1 MLSVLLDWLIIAITS
16 YTVGY
21 GFLRLMSICIGRE
34 VSAGKNTNV
43 LRLLIGFMLTNVYA
57 EIWSIFSPV
66 NMWAVYILVFI
77 TLVIA
82 YMCKQDMAEAVNISK
97 MPKPAVIASV
107 AVILLMAYGS
117 SRGYMHYD
125 TTLYHASAIRWIEE
139 YGVVPGLANL
149 QSRYGYN
156 SAEFAHNALFSFKW
170 YTGRSLHCTT
180 GFLAMVSAHLLY
192 DKELFTGRRTIQS
205 VDFIRIGLLYY
216 LGVLFSQ
223 MVSPASDFTANLLI
237 FDILILLLGRVKE
250 RTLPADYYVLV
261 ALLVIYGI
269 TVKVS
274 LAPMI
279 LICLIPFVYYII
291 RKDVRSI
298 LFCIVSGLVIA
309 VPYFV
314 RGYILSGWILYP
326 STLIKLGN
334 PDWQVPVGEAQYD
347 AKEISMWGRG
357 ITDADR
363 WSEVTLTNWIP
374 SWFAALDTV
383 EKVLITAVIASIA
396 LLVAIEV
403 VRLLSKSERLVGD
416 RVKATGSI
424 NDCIVDNDSVKT
436 SKRQARTEEGVN
448 MSEDRVNGNKSHGL
462 KGIITLELPIAWI
475 VLFGVATWFVGAPLV
490 RYGLGFVLS
499 FPLLVIGILFELVC
513 PGVCIK
519 QSTTRRKES
528 VGLAVFLLI
537 AGVMVLLKVK
547 GLVVDIMST
556 LDRDCWVWQQ
566 DYEDPEAFTY
576 EVNGVTIYVAK
587 NGGGMGYY
595 KFPSSIEVKDN
606 IELRG
611 SELKDGFRVK

>member
-34 VSAGKNTNV
+34 VSAGKNANV

-82 YMCKQDMAEAVNISK
+82 YMCKQDMAETVNISK
-97 MPKPAVIASV
+97 APKPAVIASV
-107 AVILLMAYGS
+107 AVIILMAYGS

-156 SAEFAHNALFSFKW
+156 SAEFAHNALYSFKW

-205 VDFIRIGLLYY
+205 VDFVRIGLLYY
-216 LGVLFSQ
+216 LGVLFAQ
-223 MVSPASDFTANLLI
+223 MVSPASDYVANLLI
-237 FDILILLLGRVKE
+237 FDILILMLGRVKD
-250 RTLPADYYVLV
+250 RTLPADHYVLIS
-261 ALLVIYGI
+261 LLAIYGI

-274 LAPMI
+274 LAPMV

-291 RKDVRSI
+291 KKDVRSI

-309 VPYFV
+309 MPYFI

-334 PDWQVPVGEAQYD
+334 PDWQVPIGEAQYD

-357 ITDADR
+357 ITDATK

-383 EKVLITAVIASIA
+383 EKVIITAVITSAVV
-396 LLVAIEV
+396 LVAIEI
-403 VRLLSKSERLVGD
+403 RLALSK
-416 RVKATGSI
+416 
-424 NDCIVDNDSVKT
+424 
-436 SKRQARTEEGVN
+436 
-448 MSEDRVNGNKSHGL
+448 NKGGL
-462 KGIITLELPIAWI
+462 QRYNILLELPIAWI
-475 VLFGVATWFVGAPLV
+475 MLLGVVTWFVGAPLV
-490 RYGLGFVLS
+490 RYGLGFLLS
-499 FPLLVIGILFELVC
+499 FPLLVVGILYELVFREVRIAGINKDRTGSDRSS
-513 PGVCIK
+513 PGE
-519 QSTTRRKES
+519 RKEI
-528 VGLAVFLLI
+528 VGRALFLII
-537 AGVMVLLKVK
+537 AGVMVLMKVK
-547 GLVVDIMST
+547 GLVVDIAGS
-556 LDRDCWVWQQ
+556 LDRDCLIWQQ

-587 NGGGMGYY
+587 NGGGMGYN

>member
-34 VSAGKNTNV
+34 VSAGKNANV

-82 YMCKQDMAEAVNISK
+82 YMCKQDMAETVNISK
-97 MPKPAVIASV
+97 APKPAVIASV

-156 SAEFAHNALFSFKW
+156 SAEFAHNALYSFKW

-205 VDFIRIGLLYY
+205 VDFVRIGLLYY
-216 LGVLFSQ
+216 LGVLFAQ
-223 MVSPASDFTANLLI
+223 MVSPASDYVANLLI
-237 FDILILLLGRVKE
+237 FDILILMLGRVKD
-250 RTLPADYYVLV
+250 RTLPADHYVLLS
-261 ALLVIYGI
+261 LLAIYGI

-274 LAPMI
+274 LAPMV

-291 RKDVRSI
+291 KKDVRSI

-309 VPYFV
+309 MPYFI

-334 PDWQVPVGEAQYD
+334 PDWQVPIGEAQYD

-357 ITDADR
+357 ITDATK

-374 SWFAALDTV
+374 SWFAALDTM
-383 EKVLITAVIASIA
+383 EKVLITAVIASTVV
-396 LLVAIEV
+396 LVAIEI
-403 VRLLSKSERLVGD
+403 RLGLSKNRG
-416 RVKATGSI
+416 
-424 NDCIVDNDSVKT
+424 
-436 SKRQARTEEGVN
+436 
-448 MSEDRVNGNKSHGL
+448 GL
-462 KGIITLELPIAWI
+462 QRYNILLELPIAWI
-475 VLFGVATWFVGAPLV
+475 MLLGVVTWFVGAPLV

-499 FPLLVIGILFELVC
+499 FPLLVIGILYELIFSEVRIAGINKDRTGSDRLS
-513 PGVCIK
+513 PGE
-519 QSTTRRKES
+519 RKEI
-528 VGLAVFLLI
+528 VGRALFLII
-537 AGVMVLLKVK
+537 AGVMVLMKVK
-547 GLVVDIMST
+547 GLVVDIAGS
-556 LDRDCWVWQQ
+556 LDRDCLIWQQ

-587 NGGGMGYY
+587 NGGGMGYN

>member
-34 VSAGKNTNV
+34 VSAGKNANV
-43 LRLLIGFMLTNVYA
+43 LRLLTGFMLTNVYA

-82 YMCKQDMAEAVNISK
+82 YMCKQDMAETVNISK
-97 MPKPAVIASV
+97 APKPAVIASV

-156 SAEFAHNALFSFKW
+156 SAEFAHNALYSFKW

-205 VDFIRIGLLYY
+205 VDFVRIGLLYY
-216 LGVLFSQ
+216 LGVLFAQ
-223 MVSPASDFTANLLI
+223 MVSPASDYVANLLI
-237 FDILILLLGRVKE
+237 FDILILMLGRVKD
-250 RTLPADYYVLV
+250 RTLPADYYVLIS
-261 ALLVIYGI
+261 LLAIYGI

-274 LAPMI
+274 LAPMV

-291 RKDVRSI
+291 KKDVRSI

-309 VPYFV
+309 VPYFI

-334 PDWQVPVGEAQYD
+334 PDWQVPIGEAQYD

-357 ITDADR
+357 ITDATK

-383 EKVLITAVIASIA
+383 EKVLITAVIASTVV
-396 LLVAIEV
+396 LVAIEI
-403 VRLLSKSERLVGD
+403 RLGLSKNRG
-416 RVKATGSI
+416 
-424 NDCIVDNDSVKT
+424 
-436 SKRQARTEEGVN
+436 
-448 MSEDRVNGNKSHGL
+448 GL
-462 KGIITLELPIAWI
+462 QRYNILLELPIAWI
-475 VLFGVATWFVGAPLV
+475 MLLGVVTWFVGAPLV
-490 RYGLGFVLS
+490 RYGLGFILS
-499 FPLLVIGILFELVC
+499 FPLLVVGILYELVFREVRIAGINKDRTGSDRSS
-513 PGVCIK
+513 PVE
-519 QSTTRRKES
+519 RKEI
-528 VGLAVFLLI
+528 VGRALFLII
-537 AGVMVLLKVK
+537 AGVMVLMKVK
-547 GLVVDIMST
+547 GLVVDIAGS
-556 LDRDCWVWQQ
+556 LDRDCLIWQQ

-587 NGGGMGYY
+587 NGGGMGYN

>member
-34 VSAGKNTNV
+34 VSAGKNANV

-82 YMCKQDMAEAVNISK
+82 YMCKQDMAETVNISK
-97 MPKPAVIASV
+97 APKPAVIASV

-156 SAEFAHNALFSFKW
+156 SAEFAHNALYSFKW

-205 VDFIRIGLLYY
+205 VDFVRIGLLYY
-216 LGVLFSQ
+216 LGVLFAQ
-223 MVSPASDFTANLLI
+223 MVSPASDYVANLLI
-237 FDILILLLGRVKE
+237 FDILILMLGKVKD
-250 RTLPADYYVLV
+250 RTLPADYYVLIS
-261 ALLVIYGI
+261 LLAIYGI

-274 LAPMI
+274 LAPMV

-291 RKDVRSI
+291 KKDVRSI

-309 VPYFV
+309 VPYFI

-334 PDWQVPVGEAQYD
+334 PDWQVPIGEAQYD

-357 ITDADR
+357 ITDATK

-383 EKVLITAVIASIA
+383 EKVLITAVITSTVV
-396 LLVAIEV
+396 LVAIEI
-403 VRLLSKSERLVGD
+403 RLGLLK
-416 RVKATGSI
+416 
-424 NDCIVDNDSVKT
+424 
-436 SKRQARTEEGVN
+436 
-448 MSEDRVNGNKSHGL
+448 NKGGL
-462 KGIITLELPIAWI
+462 QRYNILLELPIAWI
-475 VLFGVATWFVGAPLV
+475 MLLGVVTWFVGAPLV
-490 RYGLGFVLS
+490 RYGLGFLLS
-499 FPLLVIGILFELVC
+499 FPLLVVGILYELVFSEVRIAGINKDRTGSDRSS
-513 PGVCIK
+513 PGE
-519 QSTTRRKES
+519 RKEI
-528 VGLAVFLLI
+528 VGRAVFLII
-537 AGVMVLLKVK
+537 AGVMVLMKIK
-547 GLVVDIMST
+547 GLVVDIAGS
-556 LDRDCWVWQQ
+556 LDRDCLIWQQ

-587 NGGGMGYY
+587 NGGGMGYN

>member
-34 VSAGKNTNV
+34 VSAGKNANV

-82 YMCKQDMAEAVNISK
+82 YMCKQDMAETVNISK
-97 MPKPAVIASV
+97 APKPAVIASV
-107 AVILLMAYGS
+107 AVIILMAYGS

-156 SAEFAHNALFSFKW
+156 SAEFAHNALYSFKW

-205 VDFIRIGLLYY
+205 VDFVRIGLLYY
-216 LGVLFSQ
+216 LGVLFAQ
-223 MVSPASDFTANLLI
+223 MVSPASDYVANLLI
-237 FDILILLLGRVKE
+237 FDILILMLGRVKD
-250 RTLPADYYVLV
+250 RTLPADHYVLIS
-261 ALLVIYGI
+261 LLAIYGI

-274 LAPMI
+274 LAPMV

-291 RKDVRSI
+291 KKDVRSI

-309 VPYFV
+309 MPYFI

-334 PDWQVPVGEAQYD
+334 PDWQVPIGEAQYD

-357 ITDADR
+357 ITDATK

-383 EKVLITAVIASIA
+383 EKVLITAVIASTVV
-396 LLVAIEV
+396 LVAIEI
-403 VRLLSKSERLVGD
+403 RLGLSKNR
-416 RVKATGSI
+416 R
-424 NDCIVDNDSVKT
+424 
-436 SKRQARTEEGVN
+436 
-448 MSEDRVNGNKSHGL
+448 GL
-462 KGIITLELPIAWI
+462 QRYNILLELPIAWI
-475 VLFGVATWFVGAPLV
+475 MLLGVVTWFVGAPLV

-499 FPLLVIGILFELVC
+499 FPLLVVGILYELVFREVRIAGINKDRTGSDRSS
-513 PGVCIK
+513 PGE
-519 QSTTRRKES
+519 RKEI
-528 VGLAVFLLI
+528 VGRALFLII
-537 AGVMVLLKVK
+537 AGVMVLIKVK
-547 GLVVDIMST
+547 GLVVDIAGS
-556 LDRDCWVWQQ
+556 LDRDCLIWQQ

-587 NGGGMGYY
+587 NGGGMGYN

>member
-34 VSAGKNTNV
+34 VSAGKNANV

-82 YMCKQDMAEAVNISK
+82 YMCKQDMAETVNISK
-97 MPKPAVIASV
+97 APKPAVIASV
-107 AVILLMAYGS
+107 AVIILMAYGS

-156 SAEFAHNALFSFKW
+156 SAEFAHNALYSFKW

-205 VDFIRIGLLYY
+205 VDFVRIGLLYY
-216 LGVLFSQ
+216 LGVLFAQ
-223 MVSPASDFTANLLI
+223 MVSPASDYVANLLI
-237 FDILILLLGRVKE
+237 FDILILMLGRVKD
-250 RTLPADYYVLV
+250 RTLPADHYVLIS
-261 ALLVIYGI
+261 LLAIYGI

-274 LAPMI
+274 LAPMV

-291 RKDVRSI
+291 KKDVRSI

-309 VPYFV
+309 MPYFI

-334 PDWQVPVGEAQYD
+334 PDWQVPIGEAQYD

-357 ITDADR
+357 ITDATK

-383 EKVLITAVIASIA
+383 EKVLITAVITSAVV
-396 LLVAIEV
+396 LVAIEI
-403 VRLLSKSERLVGD
+403 RLGLSKNRG
-416 RVKATGSI
+416 
-424 NDCIVDNDSVKT
+424 
-436 SKRQARTEEGVN
+436 
-448 MSEDRVNGNKSHGL
+448 GL
-462 KGIITLELPIAWI
+462 QRYNILLELPIAWI
-475 VLFGVATWFVGAPLV
+475 MLLGVVTWFVGAPLV

-499 FPLLVIGILFELVC
+499 FPLLVVGILYELVFREVRIAGINKDRTGSDRSS
-513 PGVCIK
+513 PGE
-519 QSTTRRKES
+519 RKEI
-528 VGLAVFLLI
+528 VGRALFLI
-537 AGVMVLLKVK
+537 ITGVMVLMKVK
-547 GLVVDIMST
+547 GLVVDIAGS
-556 LDRDCWVWQQ
+556 LDRDCLIWQQ

-587 NGGGMGYY
+587 NGGGMGYN

>member
-34 VSAGKNTNV
+34 VSAGKNANV

-82 YMCKQDMAEAVNISK
+82 YMCKQDMAEVVNISK
-97 MPKPAVIASV
+97 APKPAVIASV

-156 SAEFAHNALFSFKW
+156 SAEFAHNALYSFKW

-205 VDFIRIGLLYY
+205 VDFVRIGLLYY
-216 LGVLFSQ
+216 LGVLFAQ
-223 MVSPASDFTANLLI
+223 MVSPASDYVANLLI
-237 FDILILLLGRVKE
+237 FDILILMLGRVKD
-250 RTLPADYYVLV
+250 RTLPADHYVLIS
-261 ALLVIYGI
+261 LLAIYGI

-274 LAPMI
+274 LAPMV

-291 RKDVRSI
+291 KKDVRSI

-309 VPYFV
+309 MPYFI

-334 PDWQVPVGEAQYD
+334 PDWQVPIGEAQYD

-357 ITDADR
+357 ITDATK

-383 EKVLITAVIASIA
+383 EKVLITAVIASTVV
-396 LLVAIEV
+396 LVAIEI
-403 VRLLSKSERLVGD
+403 RLGLSKNRG
-416 RVKATGSI
+416 
-424 NDCIVDNDSVKT
+424 
-436 SKRQARTEEGVN
+436 GVQRYN
-448 MSEDRVNGNKSHGL
+448 IL
-462 KGIITLELPIAWI
+462 LELPIAWI
-475 VLFGVATWFVGAPLV
+475 MLLGVVTWFVGAPLV

-499 FPLLVIGILFELVC
+499 FPLLVVGILYELVFREVRIAGINKDRTGSDRSS
-513 PGVCIK
+513 PGE
-519 QSTTRRKES
+519 RKEI
-528 VGLAVFLLI
+528 VGRALFLII
-537 AGVMVLLKVK
+537 AGVMILMKVK
-547 GLVVDIMST
+547 GLVVDIAGS
-556 LDRDCWVWQQ
+556 LDRDCLIWQQ

-587 NGGGMGYY
+587 NGGGMGYN

>member
-34 VSAGKNTNV
+34 VSAGKNANV

-82 YMCKQDMAEAVNISK
+82 YMCKQDMAETVNISK
-97 MPKPAVIASV
+97 APKPAVIASV
-107 AVILLMAYGS
+107 AVIILMAYGS

-156 SAEFAHNALFSFKW
+156 SAEFAHNALYSFKW

-205 VDFIRIGLLYY
+205 VDFVRIGLLYY
-216 LGVLFSQ
+216 LGVLFAQ
-223 MVSPASDFTANLLI
+223 MVSPASDYVANLLI
-237 FDILILLLGRVKE
+237 FDILILMLGRVKD
-250 RTLPADYYVLV
+250 RTLPADHYVLIS
-261 ALLVIYGI
+261 LLAIYGI

-274 LAPMI
+274 LAPMV

-291 RKDVRSI
+291 KKDVRSI

-309 VPYFV
+309 MPYFI

-334 PDWQVPVGEAQYD
+334 PDWQVPIGEAQYD

-357 ITDADR
+357 ITDATK

-383 EKVLITAVIASIA
+383 EKVLITAVITSTVV
-396 LLVAIEV
+396 LVAIEI
-403 VRLLSKSERLVGD
+403 RLGLLK
-416 RVKATGSI
+416 
-424 NDCIVDNDSVKT
+424 
-436 SKRQARTEEGVN
+436 
-448 MSEDRVNGNKSHGL
+448 NKGGL
-462 KGIITLELPIAWI
+462 QRYNILLELPIAWI
-475 VLFGVATWFVGAPLV
+475 MLLGVVTWFVGAPLV
-490 RYGLGFVLS
+490 RYGLGFLLS
-499 FPLLVIGILFELVC
+499 FPLLVVGILYELVFREVRIAGINKDRTGSDKSS
-513 PGVCIK
+513 PGE
-519 QSTTRRKES
+519 RKEI
-528 VGLAVFLLI
+528 VGRALFLII
-537 AGVMVLLKVK
+537 AGVMVLMKVK
-547 GLVVDIMST
+547 GLVVDIAGS
-556 LDRDCWVWQQ
+556 LDRDCLIWQQ

-587 NGGGMGYY
+587 NGGGMGYN

>member
-34 VSAGKNTNV
+34 VSAGKNANV

-57 EIWSIFSPV
+57 EIWSIFLPV

-82 YMCKQDMAEAVNISK
+82 YMCKQDMAETVNISK
-97 MPKPAVIASV
+97 APKPAVIASV
-107 AVILLMAYGS
+107 AVIILMAYGS

-156 SAEFAHNALFSFKW
+156 SAEFAHNALYSFKW

-205 VDFIRIGLLYY
+205 VDFVRIGLLYY
-216 LGVLFSQ
+216 LGVLFAQ
-223 MVSPASDFTANLLI
+223 MVSPASDYVANLLI
-237 FDILILLLGRVKE
+237 FDILILMLGRVKD
-250 RTLPADYYVLV
+250 RTLPADHYVLIS
-261 ALLVIYGI
+261 LLAIYGI

-274 LAPMI
+274 LAPMV

-291 RKDVRSI
+291 KKDVRSI

-309 VPYFV
+309 MPYFI

-334 PDWQVPVGEAQYD
+334 PDWQVPIGEAQYD

-357 ITDADR
+357 ITDATK

-383 EKVLITAVIASIA
+383 EKVLITAVIASTVV
-396 LLVAIEV
+396 LVAIEI
-403 VRLLSKSERLVGD
+403 RLGLSKNRG
-416 RVKATGSI
+416 
-424 NDCIVDNDSVKT
+424 
-436 SKRQARTEEGVN
+436 
-448 MSEDRVNGNKSHGL
+448 GL
-462 KGIITLELPIAWI
+462 QRYNILLELPIAWI
-475 VLFGVATWFVGAPLV
+475 MLLGVVTWFVGAPLV

-499 FPLLVIGILFELVC
+499 FPLLVVGILYELVFREVRIAGINKDRTGSDRSS
-513 PGVCIK
+513 PGE
-519 QSTTRRKES
+519 RKEI
-528 VGLAVFLLI
+528 VGRALFLII
-537 AGVMVLLKVK
+537 AGVMVLIKVK
-547 GLVVDIMST
+547 GLVVDIAGS
-556 LDRDCWVWQQ
+556 LDRDCLIWQQ

-587 NGGGMGYY
+587 NGGGMGYN

>member
-34 VSAGKNTNV
+34 VSAGKNANV

-82 YMCKQDMAEAVNISK
+82 YMCKQDMAEKVNISK
-97 MPKPAVIASV
+97 APKPAVIASV

-156 SAEFAHNALFSFKW
+156 SAEFAHNALYSFKW

-205 VDFIRIGLLYY
+205 VDFVRIGLLYY
-216 LGVLFSQ
+216 LGVLFAQ
-223 MVSPASDFTANLLI
+223 MVSPASDYVANLLI
-237 FDILILLLGRVKE
+237 FDILILMLGRVKD
-250 RTLPADYYVLV
+250 RTLPADYYVLIS
-261 ALLVIYGI
+261 LLAIYGI

-274 LAPMI
+274 LAPMV

-291 RKDVRSI
+291 KKDVRSI

-309 VPYFV
+309 MPYFI

-334 PDWQVPVGEAQYD
+334 PDWQVPIGEAQYD

-357 ITDADR
+357 ITDATK

-383 EKVLITAVIASIA
+383 EKVLITAVITSAVV
-396 LLVAIEV
+396 LVAIEI
-403 VRLLSKSERLVGD
+403 RLGLSKNR
-416 RVKATGSI
+416 R
-424 NDCIVDNDSVKT
+424 
-436 SKRQARTEEGVN
+436 
-448 MSEDRVNGNKSHGL
+448 GL
-462 KGIITLELPIAWI
+462 QRYNILLELPIAWI
-475 VLFGVATWFVGAPLV
+475 MLLGVVTWFVGAPLV

-499 FPLLVIGILFELVC
+499 FPLLVVGILYELVFREVRITGINKDRTGSDRSS
-513 PGVCIK
+513 PGE
-519 QSTTRRKES
+519 RKEI
-528 VGLAVFLLI
+528 VGRALFLII
-537 AGVMVLLKVK
+537 AGVMVLMKVK
-547 GLVVDIMST
+547 GLVVDIAGS
-556 LDRDCWVWQQ
+556 LDRDCLIWQQ

-587 NGGGMGYY
+587 NGGGMGYN

>member
-34 VSAGKNTNV
+34 VSAGKNANV

-82 YMCKQDMAEAVNISK
+82 YMCKQDMAETVNISK
-97 MPKPAVIASV
+97 APKPAVIASV

-156 SAEFAHNALFSFKW
+156 SAEFAHNALYSFKW

-205 VDFIRIGLLYY
+205 VDFVRIGLLYY
-216 LGVLFSQ
+216 LGVLFAQ
-223 MVSPASDFTANLLI
+223 MVSPASDYVANLLI
-237 FDILILLLGRVKE
+237 FDILILMLGRVKD
-250 RTLPADYYVLV
+250 RTLPADHYVLIS
-261 ALLVIYGI
+261 LLAIYGI

-274 LAPMI
+274 LAPMV

-291 RKDVRSI
+291 KKDVRSI

-309 VPYFV
+309 MPYFI

-334 PDWQVPVGEAQYD
+334 PDWQVPIGEAQYD

-357 ITDADR
+357 ITDATK

-383 EKVLITAVIASIA
+383 EKVLITAVITSAVV
-396 LLVAIEV
+396 LVAIEI
-403 VRLLSKSERLVGD
+403 RLGLSKNRRGMQRYNIL
-416 RVKATGSI
+416 
-424 NDCIVDNDSVKT
+424 
-436 SKRQARTEEGVN
+436 
-448 MSEDRVNGNKSHGL
+448 
-462 KGIITLELPIAWI
+462 LELPIAWI
-475 VLFGVATWFVGAPLV
+475 MLLGVVTWFVGAPLV

-499 FPLLVIGILFELVC
+499 FPLLVVGILYELEFREVRIAGINKDRTGSDRSS
-513 PGVCIK
+513 PGE
-519 QSTTRRKES
+519 RKEI
-528 VGLAVFLLI
+528 VGRALFLII
-537 AGVMVLLKVK
+537 AGVMVLMKVK
-547 GLVVDIMST
+547 GLVVDIAGS
-556 LDRDCWVWQQ
+556 LDRDCLIWQQ

-587 NGGGMGYY
+587 NGGGMGYN

>member
-34 VSAGKNTNV
+34 VSAGKNANV
-43 LRLLIGFMLTNVYA
+43 LRLLTGFMLTNVYA

-82 YMCKQDMAEAVNISK
+82 YMCKQDMAETVNISK
-97 MPKPAVIASV
+97 ATKPAVIASV

-156 SAEFAHNALFSFKW
+156 SAEFAHNALYSFKW

-205 VDFIRIGLLYY
+205 VDFVRIGLLYY
-216 LGVLFSQ
+216 LGVLFAQ
-223 MVSPASDFTANLLI
+223 MVSPASDYVANLLI
-237 FDILILLLGRVKE
+237 FDILILMLGRVKD
-250 RTLPADYYVLV
+250 RTLPADYYVLIS
-261 ALLVIYGI
+261 LLAIYGI

-274 LAPMI
+274 LAPMV

-291 RKDVRSI
+291 KKDVRSI

-309 VPYFV
+309 VPYFI

-334 PDWQVPVGEAQYD
+334 PDWQVPIGEAQYD

-357 ITDADR
+357 ITDATK

-383 EKVLITAVIASIA
+383 EKVLITAVITSAVV
-396 LLVAIEV
+396 LVAIEI
-403 VRLLSKSERLVGD
+403 RLGLSKNR
-416 RVKATGSI
+416 R
-424 NDCIVDNDSVKT
+424 
-436 SKRQARTEEGVN
+436 
-448 MSEDRVNGNKSHGL
+448 GL
-462 KGIITLELPIAWI
+462 QRYNILLELPIAWI
-475 VLFGVATWFVGAPLV
+475 MLLGVVTWFVGAPLV

-499 FPLLVIGILFELVC
+499 FPLLVVGILYELVFREVRIAGINKDRTDSDRSS
-513 PGVCIK
+513 PGE
-519 QSTTRRKES
+519 RKEK
-528 VGLAVFLLI
+528 VGRAFFLII
-537 AGVMVLLKVK
+537 AGVMVLIKVK
-547 GLVVDIMST
+547 GLVVDIAGSH
-556 LDRDCWVWQQ
+556 DRDCLIWQQ

-587 NGGGMGYY
+587 NGGGMGYN

>member
-34 VSAGKNTNV
+34 VSAGKNANV

-82 YMCKQDMAEAVNISK
+82 YMCKQDMAETVNISK
-97 MPKPAVIASV
+97 TPRPAVIASV

-156 SAEFAHNALFSFKW
+156 SAEFAHNALYSFKW

-205 VDFIRIGLLYY
+205 VDFVRIGLLYY
-216 LGVLFSQ
+216 LGVLFAQ
-223 MVSPASDFTANLLI
+223 MVSPASDYVANLLI
-237 FDILILLLGRVKE
+237 FDILILMLGRVKD
-250 RTLPADYYVLV
+250 RTLPADYYVLLS
-261 ALLVIYGI
+261 LLAIYGI

-274 LAPMI
+274 LAPMV

-291 RKDVRSI
+291 KKDVRSI

-309 VPYFV
+309 VPYFI

-334 PDWQVPVGEAQYD
+334 PDWQVPIGEAQYD

-357 ITDADR
+357 ITDATK
-363 WSEVTLTNWIP
+363 WGEVTLTNWIP

-383 EKVLITAVIASIA
+383 EKVLITAVITSAVV
-396 LLVAIEV
+396 LVAIEI
-403 VRLLSKSERLVGD
+403 RLGLSKNRG
-416 RVKATGSI
+416 
-424 NDCIVDNDSVKT
+424 
-436 SKRQARTEEGVN
+436 
-448 MSEDRVNGNKSHGL
+448 GL
-462 KGIITLELPIAWI
+462 QRYNILLELPIAWI
-475 VLFGVATWFVGAPLV
+475 MLLGVVTWFVGAPLV
-490 RYGLGFVLS
+490 RYGLGFLLS
-499 FPLLVIGILFELVC
+499 FPLLVIGILYELVFREVRIAGINKDRTGSDRSS
-513 PGVCIK
+513 PGE
-519 QSTTRRKES
+519 RKEI
-528 VGLAVFLLI
+528 VGRALFLII
-537 AGVMVLLKVK
+537 AGVMVLMKVK
-547 GLVVDIMST
+547 GLVVDIAGS
-556 LDRDCWVWQQ
+556 LDRDCLIWQQ

-587 NGGGMGYY
+587 NGGGMGYN

>member
-34 VSAGKNTNV
+34 VSAGKNANV

-82 YMCKQDMAEAVNISK
+82 YMCKQDMAETVNISK
-97 MPKPAVIASV
+97 APKPAVIASV

-156 SAEFAHNALFSFKW
+156 SAEFAHNALYSFKW

-205 VDFIRIGLLYY
+205 VDFVRIGLLYY
-216 LGVLFSQ
+216 LGVLFAQ
-223 MVSPASDFTANLLI
+223 MVSPASDYVANLLI
-237 FDILILLLGRVKE
+237 FDILILMLGRVKD
-250 RTLPADYYVLV
+250 RTLPADHYVLIS
-261 ALLVIYGI
+261 LLAIYGI

-274 LAPMI
+274 LAPMV

-291 RKDVRSI
+291 KKDVRSI

-309 VPYFV
+309 MPYFI

-334 PDWQVPVGEAQYD
+334 PDWQVPIGEAQYD

-357 ITDADR
+357 ITDATK

-383 EKVLITAVIASIA
+383 EKALITAVIASTVV
-396 LLVAIEV
+396 LVAIEI
-403 VRLLSKSERLVGD
+403 RLGLSKNR
-416 RVKATGSI
+416 R
-424 NDCIVDNDSVKT
+424 
-436 SKRQARTEEGVN
+436 
-448 MSEDRVNGNKSHGL
+448 GL
-462 KGIITLELPIAWI
+462 QRYNILLELPIAWI
-475 VLFGVATWFVGAPLV
+475 MLLGVVTWFVGAPLV
-490 RYGLGFVLS
+490 RYGLGFILS
-499 FPLLVIGILFELVC
+499 FPLLVVGILYELEFREVRITGINKDRTGSDRSS
-513 PGVCIK
+513 PVE
-519 QSTTRRKES
+519 RKEI
-528 VGLAVFLLI
+528 VGRVLFLII
-537 AGVMVLLKVK
+537 AGVMVLMKVR
-547 GLVVDIMST
+547 GLVVDIAES
-556 LDRDCWVWQQ
+556 LDRDCLIWQQ

-587 NGGGMGYY
+587 NGGGMGYN

>member
-34 VSAGKNTNV
+34 VSAGKNANV

-97 MPKPAVIASV
+97 ASKPAVIASV

-156 SAEFAHNALFSFKW
+156 SAEFAHNALYSFKW

-205 VDFIRIGLLYY
+205 VDFVRIGLLYY
-216 LGVLFSQ
+216 LGVLFAQ
-223 MVSPASDFTANLLI
+223 MVSPASDYVANLLI
-237 FDILILLLGRVKE
+237 FDILILMLGRVKD
-250 RTLPADYYVLV
+250 RTLPADHYVLIS
-261 ALLVIYGI
+261 LLAIYGI

-274 LAPMI
+274 LAPMV

-291 RKDVRSI
+291 KKDVRSI

-309 VPYFV
+309 MPYFI

-334 PDWQVPVGEAQYD
+334 PDWQVPVGEARYD

-357 ITDADR
+357 ITDATK

-383 EKVLITAVIASIA
+383 EKVLIAAVITSTVV
-396 LLVAIEV
+396 LVAIEI
-403 VRLLSKSERLVGD
+403 RLGLSKNR
-416 RVKATGSI
+416 R
-424 NDCIVDNDSVKT
+424 
-436 SKRQARTEEGVN
+436 
-448 MSEDRVNGNKSHGL
+448 GL
-462 KGIITLELPIAWI
+462 QRYNILLELPIAWI
-475 VLFGVATWFVGAPLV
+475 MLLGVVTWFVGAPLV

-499 FPLLVIGILFELVC
+499 FPLLVVGILYELVFREVRIAGINKDRTGSDRSS
-513 PGVCIK
+513 PGE
-519 QSTTRRKES
+519 RKEI
-528 VGLAVFLLI
+528 VGRALFLII
-537 AGVMVLLKVK
+537 AGVMVLIKVK
-547 GLVVDIMST
+547 GLVVDIAGS
-556 LDRDCWVWQQ
+556 LDRDCLIWQQ

-587 NGGGMGYY
+587 NGGGMGYN

>member
-34 VSAGKNTNV
+34 VSAGKNANV

-57 EIWSIFSPV
+57 EIWSIFLPV

-82 YMCKQDMAEAVNISK
+82 YMCKQDMAETVNISK
-97 MPKPAVIASV
+97 APKPAVIASV

-156 SAEFAHNALFSFKW
+156 SAEFAHNALYSFKW

-192 DKELFTGRRTIQS
+192 DKELFTGKRTIQS
-205 VDFIRIGLLYY
+205 VDFVRIGLLYY
-216 LGVLFSQ
+216 LGVLFAQ
-223 MVSPASDFTANLLI
+223 MVSPASDYVANLLI
-237 FDILILLLGRVKE
+237 FDILILMLERIKD
-250 RTLPADYYVLV
+250 RTLPADNYVLLS
-261 ALLVIYGI
+261 LLAIYGI

-274 LAPMI
+274 LAPMV

-291 RKDVRSI
+291 KKDVRSI

-309 VPYFV
+309 VPYFI

-334 PDWQVPVGEAQYD
+334 PDWQVPIGEAQYD

-357 ITDADR
+357 ITDATK

-383 EKVLITAVIASIA
+383 EKVLITAVITSTVV
-396 LLVAIEV
+396 LVAIEI
-403 VRLLSKSERLVGD
+403 RLGLSKNRG
-416 RVKATGSI
+416 
-424 NDCIVDNDSVKT
+424 
-436 SKRQARTEEGVN
+436 
-448 MSEDRVNGNKSHGL
+448 GL
-462 KGIITLELPIAWI
+462 QRYNILLELPIAWI
-475 VLFGVATWFVGAPLV
+475 MLLGVVTWFVGAPLV

-499 FPLLVIGILFELVC
+499 FPLLVIGILYELVFREVRIAGINKDRTGSDRSS
-513 PGVCIK
+513 PVE
-519 QSTTRRKES
+519 RKEI
-528 VGLAVFLLI
+528 VGRVLFLII
-537 AGVMVLLKVK
+537 AGVMVLMKVK
-547 GLVVDIMST
+547 GLVVDIAGS
-556 LDRDCWVWQQ
+556 LDRDCLIWQQ

-587 NGGGMGYY
+587 NGGGMGYN

>member
-34 VSAGKNTNV
+34 VSAGKNANV

-57 EIWSIFSPV
+57 EIWSIFLPV

-82 YMCKQDMAEAVNISK
+82 YMCKQDMAETVNISK
-97 MPKPAVIASV
+97 TPKPAVIASV
-107 AVILLMAYGS
+107 AVIILMAYGS

-156 SAEFAHNALFSFKW
+156 SAEFAHNALYSFKW

-205 VDFIRIGLLYY
+205 VDFVRIGLLYY
-216 LGVLFSQ
+216 LGVLFAQ
-223 MVSPASDFTANLLI
+223 MVSPASDYVANLLI
-237 FDILILLLGRVKE
+237 FDILILMLGRVKD
-250 RTLPADYYVLV
+250 RTLPADHYVLIS
-261 ALLVIYGI
+261 LLAIYGI

-274 LAPMI
+274 LAPMV

-291 RKDVRSI
+291 KKDVRSI

-309 VPYFV
+309 MPYFI

-334 PDWQVPVGEAQYD
+334 PDWQVPIGEAQYD

-357 ITDADR
+357 ITDATK

-374 SWFAALDTV
+374 SWFAELDN
-383 EKVLITAVIASIA
+383 SCYHF
-396 LLVAIEV
+396 
-403 VRLLSKSERLVGD
+403 G
-416 RVKATGSI
+416 
-424 NDCIVDNDSVKT
+424 C
-436 SKRQARTEEGVN
+436 
-448 MSEDRVNGNKSHGL
+448 
-462 KGIITLELPIAWI
+462 GI
-475 VLFGVATWFVGAPLV
+475 G
-490 RYGLGFVLS
+490 
-499 FPLLVIGILFELVC
+499 C
-513 PGVCIK
+513 
-519 QSTTRRKES
+519 
-528 VGLAVFLLI
+528 
-537 AGVMVLLKVK
+537 
-547 GLVVDIMST
+547 
-556 LDRDCWVWQQ
+556 
-566 DYEDPEAFTY
+566 
-576 EVNGVTIYVAK
+576 N
-587 NGGGMGYY
+587 
-595 KFPSSIEVKDN
+595 
-606 IELRG
+606 
-611 SELKDGFRVK
+611 

>member
-34 VSAGKNTNV
+34 VSAGKNANV
-43 LRLLIGFMLTNVYA
+43 LRLLTGFMLTNVYA
-57 EIWSIFSPV
+57 EILSIFLPV

-82 YMCKQDMAEAVNISK
+82 YMCKQDMAETVNISK
-97 MPKPAVIASV
+97 APKPAVIASV

-156 SAEFAHNALFSFKW
+156 SAEFAHNALYSFKW

-205 VDFIRIGLLYY
+205 VDFVRIGLLYY
-216 LGVLFSQ
+216 LGVLFAQ
-223 MVSPASDFTANLLI
+223 MVSPASDYVANLLI
-237 FDILILLLGRVKE
+237 FDILILMLGRVKD
-250 RTLPADYYVLV
+250 RTLPADHYVLIS
-261 ALLVIYGI
+261 LLAIYGI

-274 LAPMI
+274 LAPMV

-291 RKDVRSI
+291 KKDVRSI

-309 VPYFV
+309 MPYFI

-334 PDWQVPVGEAQYD
+334 PDWQVPIGEAQYD

-357 ITDADR
+357 ITDATK

-383 EKVLITAVIASIA
+383 EKVLITAVITSTVV
-396 LLVAIEV
+396 LVAIEI
-403 VRLLSKSERLVGD
+403 RLGLSKNR
-416 RVKATGSI
+416 R
-424 NDCIVDNDSVKT
+424 
-436 SKRQARTEEGVN
+436 
-448 MSEDRVNGNKSHGL
+448 GL
-462 KGIITLELPIAWI
+462 QRYNILLELPIAWI
-475 VLFGVATWFVGAPLV
+475 MLLGVVTWFVGAPLV

-499 FPLLVIGILFELVC
+499 FPLLVVGILYELIFSEVRIAGINKDRTGSDRSS
-513 PGVCIK
+513 PVE
-519 QSTTRRKES
+519 RKEI
-528 VGLAVFLLI
+528 VGRVLFLII
-537 AGVMVLLKVK
+537 AGVMLLMKVK
-547 GLVVDIMST
+547 GLVVDIAGS
-556 LDRDCWVWQQ
+556 LDRDCLIWQQ

-587 NGGGMGYY
+587 NGGGMGYN

>member
-34 VSAGKNTNV
+34 VSAGKNANV

-57 EIWSIFSPV
+57 EIWSIFLPV

-82 YMCKQDMAEAVNISK
+82 YMCKQDMAETVNISK
-97 MPKPAVIASV
+97 APKPAVIASV

-156 SAEFAHNALFSFKW
+156 SAEFAHNALYSFKW

-205 VDFIRIGLLYY
+205 VDFVRIGLLYY
-216 LGVLFSQ
+216 LGVLFAQ
-223 MVSPASDFTANLLI
+223 MVSPASDYVANLLI
-237 FDILILLLGRVKE
+237 FDILILMLGRVKD
-250 RTLPADYYVLV
+250 RTLPADHYVLIS
-261 ALLVIYGI
+261 LLAIYGI

-274 LAPMI
+274 LAPMV

-291 RKDVRSI
+291 KKDVRSI

-309 VPYFV
+309 MPYFI

-334 PDWQVPVGEAQYD
+334 PDWQVPIGEAQYD

-357 ITDADR
+357 ITDATK

-383 EKVLITAVIASIA
+383 EKVLIAAVITSTVV
-396 LLVAIEV
+396 LVAIEI
-403 VRLLSKSERLVGD
+403 RLGLSKNRG
-416 RVKATGSI
+416 
-424 NDCIVDNDSVKT
+424 
-436 SKRQARTEEGVN
+436 GVQRYN
-448 MSEDRVNGNKSHGL
+448 IL
-462 KGIITLELPIAWI
+462 LELPIAWI
-475 VLFGVATWFVGAPLV
+475 MLLGVVTWFVGAPLV

-499 FPLLVIGILFELVC
+499 FPLLVVGILYELVFREVRIAGINKDRTGSDRSS
-513 PGVCIK
+513 PGE
-519 QSTTRRKES
+519 RKEI
-528 VGLAVFLLI
+528 VGRALFLII
-537 AGVMVLLKVK
+537 AGVMILMKVK
-547 GLVVDIMST
+547 GLVVDIAGS
-556 LDRDCWVWQQ
+556 LDRDCLIWQQ

-587 NGGGMGYY
+587 NGGGMGYN

>member
-34 VSAGKNTNV
+34 VSAGKNANV

-82 YMCKQDMAEAVNISK
+82 YMCKQDMAETVNISK
-97 MPKPAVIASV
+97 APKPAVIASV

-156 SAEFAHNALFSFKW
+156 SAEFAHNALYSFKW

-205 VDFIRIGLLYY
+205 VDFVRIGLLYY
-216 LGVLFSQ
+216 LGVLFAQ
-223 MVSPASDFTANLLI
+223 MVSPASDYVANLLI
-237 FDILILLLGRVKE
+237 FDILILMLGRVKD
-250 RTLPADYYVLV
+250 RTLPADHYVLIS
-261 ALLVIYGI
+261 LLAIYGI

-274 LAPMI
+274 LAPMV

-291 RKDVRSI
+291 KKDVRSI

-309 VPYFV
+309 VPYFI

-334 PDWQVPVGEAQYD
+334 PDWQVPIGEAQYD

-357 ITDADR
+357 ITDATK

-383 EKVLITAVIASIA
+383 EKVLITAVITSTVV
-396 LLVAIEV
+396 LVAIEI
-403 VRLLSKSERLVGD
+403 RLGLSKNRG
-416 RVKATGSI
+416 
-424 NDCIVDNDSVKT
+424 
-436 SKRQARTEEGVN
+436 
-448 MSEDRVNGNKSHGL
+448 GL
-462 KGIITLELPIAWI
+462 QRYNILLELPIAWI
-475 VLFGVATWFVGAPLV
+475 MLLGVVTWFVGAPLV

-499 FPLLVIGILFELVC
+499 FPLLVVGILYELVFREVRIAGINKDRTGSDRSS
-513 PGVCIK
+513 PGE
-519 QSTTRRKES
+519 RKEI
-528 VGLAVFLLI
+528 VGRALFLII
-537 AGVMVLLKVK
+537 AGVMVLMKVK
-547 GLVVDIMST
+547 GLVVDIAGS
-556 LDRDCWVWQQ
+556 LDRDCLIWQQ

-587 NGGGMGYY
+587 NGGGMGYN

>member
-34 VSAGKNTNV
+34 VSAGKNANV
-43 LRLLIGFMLTNVYA
+43 LRLLTGFMLTNVYA

-82 YMCKQDMAEAVNISK
+82 YMCKQDMAETVNISK
-97 MPKPAVIASV
+97 APKPAVIASV

-156 SAEFAHNALFSFKW
+156 SAEFAHNALYSFKW

-205 VDFIRIGLLYY
+205 VDFVRIGLLYY
-216 LGVLFSQ
+216 LGVLFAQ
-223 MVSPASDFTANLLI
+223 MVSPASDYVANLLI
-237 FDILILLLGRVKE
+237 FDILILMLGRVKD
-250 RTLPADYYVLV
+250 RTLPADHYVLIS
-261 ALLVIYGI
+261 LLAIYGI

-274 LAPMI
+274 LAPMV

-291 RKDVRSI
+291 KKDVRSI

-309 VPYFV
+309 MPYFI

-334 PDWQVPVGEAQYD
+334 PDWQVPIGEAQYD

-357 ITDADR
+357 ITDATK

-383 EKVLITAVIASIA
+383 EKVLITAVIASTVV
-396 LLVAIEV
+396 LVAIEI
-403 VRLLSKSERLVGD
+403 RLGLSKNRG
-416 RVKATGSI
+416 
-424 NDCIVDNDSVKT
+424 
-436 SKRQARTEEGVN
+436 
-448 MSEDRVNGNKSHGL
+448 GL
-462 KGIITLELPIAWI
+462 QRYNILLELPIAWI
-475 VLFGVATWFVGAPLV
+475 MLLGVVTWFVGAPLV

-499 FPLLVIGILFELVC
+499 FPLLVVGILYELVFREVRIAGINKDRTGSDRLS
-513 PGVCIK
+513 PGE
-519 QSTTRRKES
+519 RKEI
-528 VGLAVFLLI
+528 VGRALFLII
-537 AGVMVLLKVK
+537 AGVMVLMKVK
-547 GLVVDIMST
+547 GLVVDIAGS
-556 LDRDCWVWQQ
+556 LDRDCLIWQQ

-587 NGGGMGYY
+587 NGGGMGYN

>member
-34 VSAGKNTNV
+34 VSAGKNANV
-43 LRLLIGFMLTNVYA
+43 LRLLTGFMLTNVYA
-57 EIWSIFSPV
+57 EIWSIFLPV

-82 YMCKQDMAEAVNISK
+82 YMCKQDMAETVNISK
-97 MPKPAVIASV
+97 APKPAVIASV

-156 SAEFAHNALFSFKW
+156 SAEFAHNALYSFKW

-205 VDFIRIGLLYY
+205 VDFVRIGLLYY
-216 LGVLFSQ
+216 LGVLFAQ
-223 MVSPASDFTANLLI
+223 MVSPASDYVANLLI
-237 FDILILLLGRVKE
+237 FDILILMLGRVKD
-250 RTLPADYYVLV
+250 RTLPADHYVLIS
-261 ALLVIYGI
+261 LLAIYGI

-274 LAPMI
+274 LAPMV

-291 RKDVRSI
+291 KKDVRSI

-309 VPYFV
+309 MPYFI

-334 PDWQVPVGEAQYD
+334 PDWQVPIGEAQYD

-357 ITDADR
+357 ITDATK

-383 EKVLITAVIASIA
+383 EKVLITAVITSTVV
-396 LLVAIEV
+396 LVAIEI
-403 VRLLSKSERLVGD
+403 RLGLSKNRG
-416 RVKATGSI
+416 
-424 NDCIVDNDSVKT
+424 
-436 SKRQARTEEGVN
+436 
-448 MSEDRVNGNKSHGL
+448 GL
-462 KGIITLELPIAWI
+462 QRYNILLELPIAWI
-475 VLFGVATWFVGAPLV
+475 MLLGVVTWFVGAPLV

-499 FPLLVIGILFELVC
+499 FPLLVVGILYELVFREVRIAGINKDRTGSDRSS
-513 PGVCIK
+513 PGE
-519 QSTTRRKES
+519 RKEI
-528 VGLAVFLLI
+528 VGRALFLII
-537 AGVMVLLKVK
+537 AGVTVLMKVK
-547 GLVVDIMST
+547 GLVVDIAGS
-556 LDRDCWVWQQ
+556 LDRDCLIWQQ

-587 NGGGMGYY
+587 NGGGMGYN

>member
-34 VSAGKNTNV
+34 VSAGKNANV

-57 EIWSIFSPV
+57 EIWSIFLPV

-82 YMCKQDMAEAVNISK
+82 YMCKQDMAETVNISK
-97 MPKPAVIASV
+97 APKPAVIASV

-156 SAEFAHNALFSFKW
+156 SAEFAHNALYSFKW

-205 VDFIRIGLLYY
+205 VDFVRIGLLYY
-216 LGVLFSQ
+216 LGVLFAQ
-223 MVSPASDFTANLLI
+223 MVSPASDYVANLLI
-237 FDILILLLGRVKE
+237 FDILILMLGRVKD
-250 RTLPADYYVLV
+250 RTLPADHYVLIS
-261 ALLVIYGI
+261 LLAIYGI

-274 LAPMI
+274 LAPMV

-291 RKDVRSI
+291 KKDVRSI

-309 VPYFV
+309 MPYFI

-334 PDWQVPVGEAQYD
+334 PDWQVPIGEAQYD

-357 ITDADR
+357 ITDATK

-383 EKVLITAVIASIA
+383 EKVLITAVITSAVV
-396 LLVAIEV
+396 LVAIEI
-403 VRLLSKSERLVGD
+403 RLGLSKNRG
-416 RVKATGSI
+416 
-424 NDCIVDNDSVKT
+424 
-436 SKRQARTEEGVN
+436 
-448 MSEDRVNGNKSHGL
+448 GL
-462 KGIITLELPIAWI
+462 QRYNILLELPIAWI
-475 VLFGVATWFVGAPLV
+475 MLLGVVTWFVGAPLV

-499 FPLLVIGILFELVC
+499 FPLLVVGILYELVFREVRIAGINKDRTGSDRSS
-513 PGVCIK
+513 PGE
-519 QSTTRRKES
+519 RKEI
-528 VGLAVFLLI
+528 VGRALFLII
-537 AGVMVLLKVK
+537 AGVMLLMKVK
-547 GLVVDIMST
+547 GLVVDIAGS
-556 LDRDCWVWQQ
+556 LDRDCLIWQQ

-587 NGGGMGYY
+587 NGGGMGYN

>member
-34 VSAGKNTNV
+34 VSAGKNANV

-82 YMCKQDMAEAVNISK
+82 YMCKQDMAEMVNISK
-97 MPKPAVIASV
+97 APKPAVIASV
-107 AVILLMAYGS
+107 AVIILMAYGS

-156 SAEFAHNALFSFKW
+156 SAEFAHNALYSFKW

-205 VDFIRIGLLYY
+205 VDFVRIGLLYY
-216 LGVLFSQ
+216 LGVLFAQ
-223 MVSPASDFTANLLI
+223 MVSPASDYVANLLI
-237 FDILILLLGRVKE
+237 FDILILMLGRVKD
-250 RTLPADYYVLV
+250 RTLPADYYVLIS
-261 ALLVIYGI
+261 LLAIYGI

-274 LAPMI
+274 LAPMV

-291 RKDVRSI
+291 KKDVRSI

-309 VPYFV
+309 MPYFI

-334 PDWQVPVGEAQYD
+334 PDWQVPIGEAQYD

-357 ITDADR
+357 ITDATK

-383 EKVLITAVIASIA
+383 EKVLITAVITSAVV
-396 LLVAIEV
+396 LVAIEI
-403 VRLLSKSERLVGD
+403 RLGLSKNRG
-416 RVKATGSI
+416 
-424 NDCIVDNDSVKT
+424 
-436 SKRQARTEEGVN
+436 
-448 MSEDRVNGNKSHGL
+448 GL
-462 KGIITLELPIAWI
+462 QRYNILLELPIAWI
-475 VLFGVATWFVGAPLV
+475 MLLGVVTWFVGAPLV

-499 FPLLVIGILFELVC
+499 FPLLVVGILYELVFREVRITGINKDRTGSDRSS
-513 PGVCIK
+513 PGE
-519 QSTTRRKES
+519 RKEI
-528 VGLAVFLLI
+528 VGRALFLII
-537 AGVMVLLKVK
+537 AGVMVLMKVK
-547 GLVVDIMST
+547 GLVVDIAES
-556 LDRDCWVWQQ
+556 LDRDCLIWQQ

-587 NGGGMGYY
+587 NGGGMGYN

>member
-34 VSAGKNTNV
+34 VSAGKNANV
-43 LRLLIGFMLTNVYA
+43 LRLLVGFMLTNVYA
-57 EIWSIFSPV
+57 EIWSIFAPV

-82 YMCKQDMAEAVNISK
+82 YMCKQDMAETVNISK
-97 MPKPAVIASV
+97 APKPAVIASV

-156 SAEFAHNALFSFKW
+156 SAEFAHNALYSFKW

-205 VDFIRIGLLYY
+205 VDFVRIGLLYY
-216 LGVLFSQ
+216 LGVLFAQ
-223 MVSPASDFTANLLI
+223 MVSPASDYVANLLI
-237 FDILILLLGRVKE
+237 FDILILMLGRVKD
-250 RTLPADYYVLV
+250 RTLPADHYVLIS
-261 ALLVIYGI
+261 LLAIYGI

-274 LAPMI
+274 LAPMV

-291 RKDVRSI
+291 KKDVRSI

-309 VPYFV
+309 MPYFI

-334 PDWQVPVGEAQYD
+334 PDWQVPIGEAQYD

-357 ITDADR
+357 ITDATK

-383 EKVLITAVIASIA
+383 EKVLITAVIASTVV
-396 LLVAIEV
+396 LVAIEI
-403 VRLLSKSERLVGD
+403 RLGLSKNRG
-416 RVKATGSI
+416 
-424 NDCIVDNDSVKT
+424 
-436 SKRQARTEEGVN
+436 
-448 MSEDRVNGNKSHGL
+448 GL
-462 KGIITLELPIAWI
+462 QRYNILLELPIAWI
-475 VLFGVATWFVGAPLV
+475 MLLGVVTWFVGAPLV

-499 FPLLVIGILFELVC
+499 FPLLVVGILYELVFREVRIAGINKDRTGSDRSS
-513 PGVCIK
+513 PGE
-519 QSTTRRKES
+519 RKEI
-528 VGLAVFLLI
+528 VGRALFLII
-537 AGVMVLLKVK
+537 AGVMILMKVK
-547 GLVVDIMST
+547 GLVVDIAGS
-556 LDRDCWVWQQ
+556 LDRDCLIWQQ

-587 NGGGMGYY
+587 NGGGMGYN

>member
-34 VSAGKNTNV
+34 VSAGKNANV

-82 YMCKQDMAEAVNISK
+82 YMCKQDMAETVNISK
-97 MPKPAVIASV
+97 APKPAVIASV

-156 SAEFAHNALFSFKW
+156 SAEFAHNALYSFKW

-205 VDFIRIGLLYY
+205 VDFVRIGLLYY
-216 LGVLFSQ
+216 LGVLFAQ
-223 MVSPASDFTANLLI
+223 MVSPASDYVANLLI
-237 FDILILLLGRVKE
+237 FDILILMLGRVKD
-250 RTLPADYYVLV
+250 RTLPADHYVLIS
-261 ALLVIYGI
+261 LLAIYGI

-274 LAPMI
+274 LAPMV

-291 RKDVRSI
+291 KKDVRSI

-309 VPYFV
+309 MPYFI

-334 PDWQVPVGEAQYD
+334 PDWQVPIGEAQYD

-357 ITDADR
+357 ITDATK

-383 EKVLITAVIASIA
+383 EKVLITAVITSTVV
-396 LLVAIEV
+396 LVAIEI
-403 VRLLSKSERLVGD
+403 RLGLSKNRG
-416 RVKATGSI
+416 
-424 NDCIVDNDSVKT
+424 
-436 SKRQARTEEGVN
+436 
-448 MSEDRVNGNKSHGL
+448 GL
-462 KGIITLELPIAWI
+462 QRYNILLELPIAWI
-475 VLFGVATWFVGAPLV
+475 MLLGVVTWFVGAPLV
-490 RYGLGFVLS
+490 RYGLGFILS
-499 FPLLVIGILFELVC
+499 FPLLVVGILYELEFREVRITGINKDRTGSDRSS
-513 PGVCIK
+513 PVE
-519 QSTTRRKES
+519 RKEI
-528 VGLAVFLLI
+528 VGRVLFLII
-537 AGVMVLLKVK
+537 AGVMVLMKVK
-547 GLVVDIMST
+547 GLVVDIAGS
-556 LDRDCWVWQQ
+556 LDRDCLIWQQ

-587 NGGGMGYY
+587 NGGGMGYN

>member
-34 VSAGKNTNV
+34 VSAGKNANV

-57 EIWSIFSPV
+57 EIWSIFLPV

-82 YMCKQDMAEAVNISK
+82 YMCKQDMAETVNISK
-97 MPKPAVIASV
+97 APKPAVIASV
-107 AVILLMAYGS
+107 AVIILMAYGS

-156 SAEFAHNALFSFKW
+156 SAEFAHNALYSFKW

-205 VDFIRIGLLYY
+205 VDFVRIGLLYY
-216 LGVLFSQ
+216 LGVLFAQ
-223 MVSPASDFTANLLI
+223 MVSPASDYVANLLI
-237 FDILILLLGRVKE
+237 FDILILMLGRIKD
-250 RTLPADYYVLV
+250 RTLPADHYVLIS
-261 ALLVIYGI
+261 LLAIYGI

-274 LAPMI
+274 LAPMV

-291 RKDVRSI
+291 KKDVRSI

-309 VPYFV
+309 MPYFI

-334 PDWQVPVGEAQYD
+334 PDWQVPIGEAQYD

-357 ITDADR
+357 ITDATK

-383 EKVLITAVIASIA
+383 EKVLITAVITSTVVLI
-396 LLVAIEV
+396 AIEI
-403 VRLLSKSERLVGD
+403 RLGLSKNRG
-416 RVKATGSI
+416 
-424 NDCIVDNDSVKT
+424 
-436 SKRQARTEEGVN
+436 
-448 MSEDRVNGNKSHGL
+448 GL
-462 KGIITLELPIAWI
+462 QRNNILLELPIAWI
-475 VLFGVATWFVGAPLV
+475 MLLGVVTWFVGAPLV

-499 FPLLVIGILFELVC
+499 FPLLVVGILYELVFREVRIAGINKDRTGSDRSS
-513 PGVCIK
+513 PGE
-519 QSTTRRKES
+519 RKEI
-528 VGLAVFLLI
+528 VGRALFLII
-537 AGVMVLLKVK
+537 AGVMVLMKVK
-547 GLVVDIMST
+547 GLVVDIAGS
-556 LDRDCWVWQQ
+556 LDRDCLIWQQ

-587 NGGGMGYY
+587 NGGGMGYN

>member
-34 VSAGKNTNV
+34 VSAGKNANV

-82 YMCKQDMAEAVNISK
+82 YMCKQDMAETVNISK
-97 MPKPAVIASV
+97 APKPAVIASV
-107 AVILLMAYGS
+107 AVIILMAYGS

-156 SAEFAHNALFSFKW
+156 SAEFAHNALYSFKW

-192 DKELFTGRRTIQS
+192 DKELFTGKRTIQS
-205 VDFIRIGLLYY
+205 VDFVRIGLLYY

-223 MVSPASDFTANLLI
+223 MVSPASDYVANLLI
-237 FDILILLLGRVKE
+237 FDILILMLGRVKD
-250 RTLPADYYVLV
+250 RTLPADHYVLIS
-261 ALLVIYGI
+261 LLAIYGI

-274 LAPMI
+274 LAPMV

-291 RKDVRSI
+291 KKDVRSI

-309 VPYFV
+309 VPYFI

-334 PDWQVPVGEAQYD
+334 PDWQVPIGEAQYD

-357 ITDADR
+357 ITDATK

-383 EKVLITAVIASIA
+383 EKVLITAVIASTVV
-396 LLVAIEV
+396 LVAIEI
-403 VRLLSKSERLVGD
+403 RLGLSKNRG
-416 RVKATGSI
+416 
-424 NDCIVDNDSVKT
+424 
-436 SKRQARTEEGVN
+436 
-448 MSEDRVNGNKSHGL
+448 GL
-462 KGIITLELPIAWI
+462 QRNNILLELPIAWI
-475 VLFGVATWFVGAPLV
+475 MLLGVVTWFVGAPLV

-499 FPLLVIGILFELVC
+499 FPLLVVGILYELVFREVRIAGINKDRTGSDRSS
-513 PGVCIK
+513 PVE
-519 QSTTRRKES
+519 RKEI
-528 VGLAVFLLI
+528 VGRVLFLII
-537 AGVMVLLKVK
+537 AGVMVLMKVK
-547 GLVVDIMST
+547 GLVVDIAGS
-556 LDRDCWVWQQ
+556 LDRDCLIWQQ

-587 NGGGMGYY
+587 NGGGMGYN

>member
-34 VSAGKNTNV
+34 VSAGKNANV

-57 EIWSIFSPV
+57 EIWSIFLPV

-82 YMCKQDMAEAVNISK
+82 YMCKQDMAETVNISK
-97 MPKPAVIASV
+97 APKPAVIASV

-156 SAEFAHNALFSFKW
+156 SAEFAHNALYSFKW

-205 VDFIRIGLLYY
+205 VDFVRIGLLYY

-223 MVSPASDFTANLLI
+223 MVSPASDYVANLLI
-237 FDILILLLGRVKE
+237 FDILILMLGRVKD
-250 RTLPADYYVLV
+250 RTLPADHYVLIS
-261 ALLVIYGI
+261 LLAIYGI

-274 LAPMI
+274 LAPMV

-291 RKDVRSI
+291 KKDVRSI

-309 VPYFV
+309 MPYFI

-334 PDWQVPVGEAQYD
+334 PDWQVPIGEAQYD

-357 ITDADR
+357 ITDATK

-383 EKVLITAVIASIA
+383 EKVLIAAVITSTVV
-396 LLVAIEV
+396 LVAIEI
-403 VRLLSKSERLVGD
+403 RLGLSKNRG
-416 RVKATGSI
+416 
-424 NDCIVDNDSVKT
+424 
-436 SKRQARTEEGVN
+436 GVQRYN
-448 MSEDRVNGNKSHGL
+448 IL
-462 KGIITLELPIAWI
+462 LELPIAWI
-475 VLFGVATWFVGAPLV
+475 MLLGVVTWFVGAPLV

-499 FPLLVIGILFELVC
+499 FPLLVVGILYELVFREVRIAGINKDRTGSDRSS
-513 PGVCIK
+513 PGE
-519 QSTTRRKES
+519 RKEI
-528 VGLAVFLLI
+528 VGRALFLII
-537 AGVMVLLKVK
+537 AGVMILMKVK
-547 GLVVDIMST
+547 GLVVDIAGS
-556 LDRDCWVWQQ
+556 LDRDCLIWQQ

-587 NGGGMGYY
+587 NGGGMGYN
-595 KFPSSIEVKDN
+595 KFPSSIEVKNN

>member
-34 VSAGKNTNV
+34 VSAGKNANV

-82 YMCKQDMAEAVNISK
+82 YMCKQDMAETVNISK
-97 MPKPAVIASV
+97 ATKPAVIASV
-107 AVILLMAYGS
+107 AVIILMAYGS

-156 SAEFAHNALFSFKW
+156 SAEFAHNALYSFKW

-205 VDFIRIGLLYY
+205 VDFVRIGLLYY
-216 LGVLFSQ
+216 LGVLFAQ
-223 MVSPASDFTANLLI
+223 MVSPASDYVANLLI
-237 FDILILLLGRVKE
+237 FDILILMLGRIKD
-250 RTLPADYYVLV
+250 RTLPADHYVLIS
-261 ALLVIYGI
+261 LLAIYGI

-274 LAPMI
+274 LAPMV

-291 RKDVRSI
+291 KKDVRSI

-309 VPYFV
+309 MPYFI

-334 PDWQVPVGEAQYD
+334 PDWQVPIGEAQYD

-357 ITDADR
+357 ITDATK
-363 WSEVTLTNWIP
+363 WGEVTLTNWIP

-383 EKVLITAVIASIA
+383 EKVLITAVITSAVV
-396 LLVAIEV
+396 LVAIEI
-403 VRLLSKSERLVGD
+403 RL
-416 RVKATGSI
+416 
-424 NDCIVDNDSVKT
+424 
-436 SKRQARTEEGVN
+436 
-448 MSEDRVNGNKSHGL
+448 GL
-462 KGIITLELPIAWI
+462 LKNRGGLQRNNILLELPIAWI
-475 VLFGVATWFVGAPLV
+475 MLLGVVTWFVGAPLV

-499 FPLLVIGILFELVC
+499 FPLLVVGILYELVFREVRIAGINKDRTGSDRSS
-513 PGVCIK
+513 PGE
-519 QSTTRRKES
+519 RKEI
-528 VGLAVFLLI
+528 VGRALFLII
-537 AGVMVLLKVK
+537 AGVMILMKVK
-547 GLVVDIMST
+547 GLVVDIAGS
-556 LDRDCWVWQQ
+556 LDRDCLIWQQ

-587 NGGGMGYY
+587 NGGGMGYN

>member
-34 VSAGKNTNV
+34 VSAGKNANV

-82 YMCKQDMAEAVNISK
+82 YMCKQDMAETVNISK
-97 MPKPAVIASV
+97 APKPAVIASV

-170 YTGRSLHCTT
+170 YTGQSLHCTT

-192 DKELFTGRRTIQS
+192 DKELFTGKRTIQS
-205 VDFIRIGLLYY
+205 VDFVRIGLLYY
-216 LGVLFSQ
+216 LGVLFAQ
-223 MVSPASDFTANLLI
+223 MVSPASDYVANLLI
-237 FDILILLLGRVKE
+237 FDILILMLGRVKD
-250 RTLPADYYVLV
+250 RTLPADHYVLIS
-261 ALLVIYGI
+261 LLAIYGI

-274 LAPMI
+274 LAPMV

-291 RKDVRSI
+291 KKDVRSI

-309 VPYFV
+309 MPYFI

-334 PDWQVPVGEAQYD
+334 PDWQVPIGEAQYD

-357 ITDADR
+357 ITDATK

-383 EKVLITAVIASIA
+383 EKALITAVIASTVV
-396 LLVAIEV
+396 LVAIEI
-403 VRLLSKSERLVGD
+403 RLGLSKNR
-416 RVKATGSI
+416 R
-424 NDCIVDNDSVKT
+424 
-436 SKRQARTEEGVN
+436 
-448 MSEDRVNGNKSHGL
+448 GL
-462 KGIITLELPIAWI
+462 QRYNILLELPIAWI
-475 VLFGVATWFVGAPLV
+475 MLLGVVTWFVGAPLV

-499 FPLLVIGILFELVC
+499 FPLLVVGILYELVFREVRIAGINKDRTGSDRSS
-513 PGVCIK
+513 PGE
-519 QSTTRRKES
+519 RKEI
-528 VGLAVFLLI
+528 VGRALFLII
-537 AGVMVLLKVK
+537 AGVMILMKVK
-547 GLVVDIMST
+547 GLVVDIAGS
-556 LDRDCWVWQQ
+556 LDRDCLIWQQ

-587 NGGGMGYY
+587 NGGGMGYN

>member
-34 VSAGKNTNV
+34 VSAGKNANV

-57 EIWSIFSPV
+57 EIWSIFLPV

-82 YMCKQDMAEAVNISK
+82 YMCKQDMAETVNISK
-97 MPKPAVIASV
+97 ATKPAVIASV

-156 SAEFAHNALFSFKW
+156 SAEFAHNALYSFKW

-205 VDFIRIGLLYY
+205 VDFVRIGLLYY
-216 LGVLFSQ
+216 LGVLFAQ
-223 MVSPASDFTANLLI
+223 MVSPASDYVANLLI
-237 FDILILLLGRVKE
+237 FDILILMLGRVKD
-250 RTLPADYYVLV
+250 RTLPADHYVLIS
-261 ALLVIYGI
+261 LLAIYGI

-274 LAPMI
+274 LAPMV

-291 RKDVRSI
+291 KKDVRSI

-309 VPYFV
+309 MPYFI

-334 PDWQVPVGEAQYD
+334 PDWQVPIGEAQYD

-357 ITDADR
+357 ITDATK
-363 WSEVTLTNWIP
+363 WGEVTLTNWIP

-383 EKVLITAVIASIA
+383 EKVLITAVIASTVV
-396 LLVAIEV
+396 LVAIEI
-403 VRLLSKSERLVGD
+403 RLGLSKNR
-416 RVKATGSI
+416 R
-424 NDCIVDNDSVKT
+424 
-436 SKRQARTEEGVN
+436 
-448 MSEDRVNGNKSHGL
+448 GL
-462 KGIITLELPIAWI
+462 QRYNILLELPIAWI
-475 VLFGVATWFVGAPLV
+475 MLLGVVTWFVGAPLV

-499 FPLLVIGILFELVC
+499 FPLLVVGILYELVFREVRIAGINKDRTGSDRSS
-513 PGVCIK
+513 PGE
-519 QSTTRRKES
+519 RKEI
-528 VGLAVFLLI
+528 VGRALFLII
-537 AGVMVLLKVK
+537 AGVMILMKVK
-547 GLVVDIMST
+547 GLVVDIAGS
-556 LDRDCWVWQQ
+556 LDRDCLIWQQ

-587 NGGGMGYY
+587 NGGGMGYN

-611 SELKDGFRVK
+611 SELKEGFRVK

>member
-34 VSAGKNTNV
+34 VSAGKNANV

-82 YMCKQDMAEAVNISK
+82 YMCKQDMAETVNISK
-97 MPKPAVIASV
+97 APKPAVIASV

-156 SAEFAHNALFSFKW
+156 SAEFAHNALYSFKW

-205 VDFIRIGLLYY
+205 VDFVRIGLLYY
-216 LGVLFSQ
+216 LGVLFAQ
-223 MVSPASDFTANLLI
+223 MVSPASDYVANLLI
-237 FDILILLLGRVKE
+237 FDILILMLGRVKD
-250 RTLPADYYVLV
+250 RTLPADHYVLIS
-261 ALLVIYGI
+261 LLAIYGI

-274 LAPMI
+274 LAPMV

-291 RKDVRSI
+291 KKDVRSI

-309 VPYFV
+309 MPYFI

-334 PDWQVPVGEAQYD
+334 PDWQVPIGEAQYD

-357 ITDADR
+357 ITDATK

-383 EKVLITAVIASIA
+383 EKVLITAVIASTVV
-396 LLVAIEV
+396 LVAIEI
-403 VRLLSKSERLVGD
+403 RLGLSKNRG
-416 RVKATGSI
+416 
-424 NDCIVDNDSVKT
+424 
-436 SKRQARTEEGVN
+436 
-448 MSEDRVNGNKSHGL
+448 GL
-462 KGIITLELPIAWI
+462 QRYNILLELPIAWI
-475 VLFGVATWFVGAPLV
+475 MLLGVVTWFVGAPLV

-499 FPLLVIGILFELVC
+499 FPLLVVGILYELVFREVRIAGINKDRTGSDRSS
-513 PGVCIK
+513 PGE
-519 QSTTRRKES
+519 RKEI
-528 VGLAVFLLI
+528 VGRALFLII
-537 AGVMVLLKVK
+537 AGVMVLMKVK
-547 GLVVDIMST
+547 GLVVDIAGS
-556 LDRDCWVWQQ
+556 LDRDCLIWQQ

-587 NGGGMGYY
+587 NGGGMGYN

>member
-34 VSAGKNTNV
+34 VSAGKNANV

-57 EIWSIFSPV
+57 EIWSIFLPV

-82 YMCKQDMAEAVNISK
+82 YMCKQDMAETVNISK
-97 MPKPAVIASV
+97 APKPAVIASV
-107 AVILLMAYGS
+107 AVIILMAYGS

-156 SAEFAHNALFSFKW
+156 SAEFAHNALYSFKW

-205 VDFIRIGLLYY
+205 VDFVRIGLLYY
-216 LGVLFSQ
+216 LGVLFAQ
-223 MVSPASDFTANLLI
+223 MVSPASDYVANLLI
-237 FDILILLLGRVKE
+237 FDILILMLGRVKD
-250 RTLPADYYVLV
+250 RTLPADHYVLIS
-261 ALLVIYGI
+261 LLAIYGI

-274 LAPMI
+274 LAPMV

-291 RKDVRSI
+291 KKDVRSI

-309 VPYFV
+309 MPYFI

-334 PDWQVPVGEAQYD
+334 PDWQVPIGEAQYD

-357 ITDADR
+357 ITDATK

-383 EKVLITAVIASIA
+383 EKVLITAVIASTVV
-396 LLVAIEV
+396 LVAIEI
-403 VRLLSKSERLVGD
+403 RLGLSKNR
-416 RVKATGSI
+416 R
-424 NDCIVDNDSVKT
+424 
-436 SKRQARTEEGVN
+436 
-448 MSEDRVNGNKSHGL
+448 GL
-462 KGIITLELPIAWI
+462 QRNNILLELPIAWI
-475 VLFGVATWFVGAPLV
+475 MLLGVVTWFVGAPLV

-499 FPLLVIGILFELVC
+499 FPLLVVGILYELVFREVRIAGINKDRTGSDRSS
-513 PGVCIK
+513 PGE
-519 QSTTRRKES
+519 RKEI
-528 VGLAVFLLI
+528 VGRALFLII
-537 AGVMVLLKVK
+537 AGVMILMKVK
-547 GLVVDIMST
+547 GLVVDIAGS
-556 LDRDCWVWQQ
+556 LDRDCLIWQQ

-587 NGGGMGYY
+587 NGGGMGYN

>member
-34 VSAGKNTNV
+34 VSAGKNANV

-82 YMCKQDMAEAVNISK
+82 YMCKQDMAETVNISK
-97 MPKPAVIASV
+97 APKPAVIASV
-107 AVILLMAYGS
+107 AVIILMAYGS

-156 SAEFAHNALFSFKW
+156 SAEFAHNALYSFKW

-205 VDFIRIGLLYY
+205 VDFVRIGLLYY
-216 LGVLFSQ
+216 LGVLFAQ
-223 MVSPASDFTANLLI
+223 MVSPASDYVANLLI
-237 FDILILLLGRVKE
+237 FDILILMLGRVKD
-250 RTLPADYYVLV
+250 RTLPADHYVLIS
-261 ALLVIYGI
+261 LLAIYGI

-274 LAPMI
+274 LAPMV

-291 RKDVRSI
+291 KKDVRSI

-309 VPYFV
+309 MPYFI

-334 PDWQVPVGEAQYD
+334 PDWQVPIGEAQYD

-357 ITDADR
+357 ITDATK

-383 EKVLITAVIASIA
+383 EKVLITAVITSAVV
-396 LLVAIEV
+396 LVAIEI
-403 VRLLSKSERLVGD
+403 RLGLSK
-416 RVKATGSI
+416 
-424 NDCIVDNDSVKT
+424 
-436 SKRQARTEEGVN
+436 
-448 MSEDRVNGNKSHGL
+448 NKGGL
-462 KGIITLELPIAWI
+462 QRYNILLELPIAWI
-475 VLFGVATWFVGAPLV
+475 MLLGVVTWFVGAPLV

-499 FPLLVIGILFELVC
+499 FPLLVVGILYELVFREVRIAGINKDRTGSDRLS
-513 PGVCIK
+513 PGE
-519 QSTTRRKES
+519 RKEI
-528 VGLAVFLLI
+528 GGRALFLII
-537 AGVMVLLKVK
+537 AGVMVLIKVK
-547 GLVVDIMST
+547 GLVVDIAGS
-556 LDRDCWVWQQ
+556 LDRDCLIWQQ

-587 NGGGMGYY
+587 NGGGMGYN

>member
-1 MLSVLLDWLIIAITS
+1 
-16 YTVGY
+16 
-21 GFLRLMSICIGRE
+21 
-34 VSAGKNTNV
+34 
-43 LRLLIGFMLTNVYA
+43 
-57 EIWSIFSPV
+57 
-66 NMWAVYILVFI
+66 MWAVYILVFI

-82 YMCKQDMAEAVNISK
+82 YMCKQDMAETVNISK
-97 MPKPAVIASV
+97 APKPAVIASV

-156 SAEFAHNALFSFKW
+156 SAEFAHNALYSFKW

-192 DKELFTGRRTIQS
+192 DKELFTGKRTIQS
-205 VDFIRIGLLYY
+205 VDFVRIGLLYY
-216 LGVLFSQ
+216 LGVLFAQ
-223 MVSPASDFTANLLI
+223 MVSPASDYVANLLI
-237 FDILILLLGRVKE
+237 FDILVLMLGRVKD
-250 RTLPADYYVLV
+250 RTLPADHYVLIS
-261 ALLVIYGI
+261 LLAIYGI

-274 LAPMI
+274 LAPMV

-291 RKDVRSI
+291 KKDVRSI

-309 VPYFV
+309 MPYFI

-334 PDWQVPVGEAQYD
+334 PDWQVPIGEAQYD

-357 ITDADR
+357 ITDATK

-383 EKVLITAVIASIA
+383 EKVLITAVITSTVV
-396 LLVAIEV
+396 LVAIEI
-403 VRLLSKSERLVGD
+403 RLGLSKNR
-416 RVKATGSI
+416 R
-424 NDCIVDNDSVKT
+424 
-436 SKRQARTEEGVN
+436 
-448 MSEDRVNGNKSHGL
+448 GL
-462 KGIITLELPIAWI
+462 QRYNILLELPIAWI
-475 VLFGVATWFVGAPLV
+475 MLLGVVTWFVGAPLV

-499 FPLLVIGILFELVC
+499 FPLLVVGILYELVFREVRIAGINKDRTGSDRSS
-513 PGVCIK
+513 PGEC
-519 QSTTRRKES
+519 KEI
-528 VGLAVFLLI
+528 VGRALFLII
-537 AGVMVLLKVK
+537 AGVMVLMKVK
-547 GLVVDIMST
+547 GLVVDIAGS
-556 LDRDCWVWQQ
+556 LDRDCLIWQQ

-587 NGGGMGYY
+587 NGGGMGYN

>member
-34 VSAGKNTNV
+34 VSAGKNANV

-82 YMCKQDMAEAVNISK
+82 YMFKQDMAETVNISK
-97 MPKPAVIASV
+97 ATKPAVIASV

-156 SAEFAHNALFSFKW
+156 SAEFAHNALYSFKW

-205 VDFIRIGLLYY
+205 VDFVRIGLLYY
-216 LGVLFSQ
+216 LGVLFAQ
-223 MVSPASDFTANLLI
+223 MVSPASDYVANLLI
-237 FDILILLLGRVKE
+237 FDILILMLGRVKD
-250 RTLPADYYVLV
+250 RTLPADHYVLIS
-261 ALLVIYGI
+261 LLAIYGI

-274 LAPMI
+274 LAPMV

-291 RKDVRSI
+291 KKDVRSI

-309 VPYFV
+309 MPYFI

-334 PDWQVPVGEAQYD
+334 PDWQVPIGEAQYD

-357 ITDADR
+357 ITDATK

-383 EKVLITAVIASIA
+383 EKVLITAVITSTVV
-396 LLVAIEV
+396 LVAIEI
-403 VRLLSKSERLVGD
+403 RLGLSKIKG
-416 RVKATGSI
+416 
-424 NDCIVDNDSVKT
+424 
-436 SKRQARTEEGVN
+436 
-448 MSEDRVNGNKSHGL
+448 GL
-462 KGIITLELPIAWI
+462 QRYNILLELPIAWI
-475 VLFGVATWFVGAPLV
+475 MLLGVVTWFVGAPLV

-499 FPLLVIGILFELVC
+499 FPLLVVGILYELVFREVRIAGINKDRTGSDRSS
-513 PGVCIK
+513 PGE
-519 QSTTRRKES
+519 RKEI
-528 VGLAVFLLI
+528 VGRAVFLII
-537 AGVMVLLKVK
+537 AGVMVLMKIK
-547 GLVVDIMST
+547 GLVVDIAGS
-556 LDRDCWVWQQ
+556 LDRDCLIWQQ

-587 NGGGMGYY
+587 NGGGMGYN

>member
-34 VSAGKNTNV
+34 VSAGKNANV
-43 LRLLIGFMLTNVYA
+43 LRLLVGFMLTNVYA
-57 EIWSIFSPV
+57 EIWSIFAPV

-82 YMCKQDMAEAVNISK
+82 YMCKQDMAEVVNISK
-97 MPKPAVIASV
+97 APKPAVIASV

-156 SAEFAHNALFSFKW
+156 SAEFAHNALYSFKW

-205 VDFIRIGLLYY
+205 VDFVRIGLLYY
-216 LGVLFSQ
+216 LGMLFAQ
-223 MVSPASDFTANLLI
+223 MVSPASDYVANLLI
-237 FDILILLLGRVKE
+237 FDILILMLGRVKE
-250 RTLPADYYVLV
+250 RTLPADHYVLIS
-261 ALLVIYGI
+261 LLAIYGI

-274 LAPMI
+274 LAPMV

-291 RKDVRSI
+291 KKDVRSI

-309 VPYFV
+309 MPYFI

-334 PDWQVPVGEAQYD
+334 PDWQVPIGEAQYD

-357 ITDADR
+357 ITDATK

-383 EKVLITAVIASIA
+383 EKVLITAVIILAVV
-396 LLVAIEV
+396 LVAIEI
-403 VRLLSKSERLVGD
+403 RLGLSKNR
-416 RVKATGSI
+416 R
-424 NDCIVDNDSVKT
+424 
-436 SKRQARTEEGVN
+436 
-448 MSEDRVNGNKSHGL
+448 GL
-462 KGIITLELPIAWI
+462 QRYNILLELPIAWI
-475 VLFGVATWFVGAPLV
+475 MLLGVVTWFVGAPLV

-499 FPLLVIGILFELVC
+499 FPLLVVGILYELVFREVRIAGINKDRTGSDRSS
-513 PGVCIK
+513 PGE
-519 QSTTRRKES
+519 RKEI
-528 VGLAVFLLI
+528 VGRVLFLII
-537 AGVMVLLKVK
+537 AGVMVLMKVR
-547 GLVVDIMST
+547 GLVVDIAES
-556 LDRDCWVWQQ
+556 LDRDCLIWQQ

-587 NGGGMGYY
+587 NGGGMGYN

>member
-34 VSAGKNTNV
+34 VSAGKNANV

-57 EIWSIFSPV
+57 EIWSIFLPV

-82 YMCKQDMAEAVNISK
+82 YMCKQDMAETVNISK
-97 MPKPAVIASV
+97 APKPAVIASV
-107 AVILLMAYGS
+107 AVIILMAYGS

-156 SAEFAHNALFSFKW
+156 SAEFAHNALYSFKW

-192 DKELFTGRRTIQS
+192 DKELFTGKRTIQS
-205 VDFIRIGLLYY
+205 VDFVRIGLLYY
-216 LGVLFSQ
+216 LGVLFAQ
-223 MVSPASDFTANLLI
+223 MVSPASDYVANLLI
-237 FDILILLLGRVKE
+237 FDILILMLGRVKD
-250 RTLPADYYVLV
+250 RTLPADHYVLIS
-261 ALLVIYGI
+261 LLAIYGI

-274 LAPMI
+274 LAPMV

-291 RKDVRSI
+291 KKDVRSI

-309 VPYFV
+309 MPYFI

-334 PDWQVPVGEAQYD
+334 PDWQVPIGEAQYD

-357 ITDADR
+357 ITDATK

-383 EKVLITAVIASIA
+383 EKALITAVIASTVV
-396 LLVAIEV
+396 LVAIEI
-403 VRLLSKSERLVGD
+403 RLGLSKNR
-416 RVKATGSI
+416 R
-424 NDCIVDNDSVKT
+424 
-436 SKRQARTEEGVN
+436 
-448 MSEDRVNGNKSHGL
+448 GL
-462 KGIITLELPIAWI
+462 QRYNILLELPIAWI
-475 VLFGVATWFVGAPLV
+475 MLLGVVTWFVGAPLV
-490 RYGLGFVLS
+490 RYGLGFILS
-499 FPLLVIGILFELVC
+499 FPLLVVGILYELEFREVRITGINKDRTGSDRSS
-513 PGVCIK
+513 PVE
-519 QSTTRRKES
+519 RKEI
-528 VGLAVFLLI
+528 VGRVLFLII
-537 AGVMVLLKVK
+537 AGVMVLMKVK
-547 GLVVDIMST
+547 GLVVDIAGS
-556 LDRDCWVWQQ
+556 LDRDCLIWQQ

-587 NGGGMGYY
+587 NGGGMGYN

>member
-34 VSAGKNTNV
+34 VSAGKNANV
-43 LRLLIGFMLTNVYA
+43 LRLLTGFMLTNVYA

-82 YMCKQDMAEAVNISK
+82 YMCKQDMAETVNISK
-97 MPKPAVIASV
+97 TPKPAVIASV
-107 AVILLMAYGS
+107 SVILLMAYGS

-156 SAEFAHNALFSFKW
+156 SAEFAHNALYSFKW

-205 VDFIRIGLLYY
+205 VDFVRIGLLYY
-216 LGVLFSQ
+216 LGVLFAQ
-223 MVSPASDFTANLLI
+223 MVSPASDYVANLLI
-237 FDILILLLGRVKE
+237 FDILILMLGRVKD
-250 RTLPADYYVLV
+250 RTLPADHYVLIS
-261 ALLVIYGI
+261 LLAIYGI

-274 LAPMI
+274 LAPMV

-291 RKDVRSI
+291 KKDVRSI

-309 VPYFV
+309 MPYFI

-334 PDWQVPVGEAQYD
+334 PDWQVPIGEAQYD

-357 ITDADR
+357 ITDATK

-383 EKVLITAVIASIA
+383 EKVLITAVIASA
-396 LLVAIEV
+396 VVLVAIEI
-403 VRLLSKSERLVGD
+403 RLGLSKNRG
-416 RVKATGSI
+416 
-424 NDCIVDNDSVKT
+424 
-436 SKRQARTEEGVN
+436 
-448 MSEDRVNGNKSHGL
+448 GL
-462 KGIITLELPIAWI
+462 QRNNILLELPIAWI
-475 VLFGVATWFVGAPLV
+475 MLLGVVTWFVGAPLV

-499 FPLLVIGILFELVC
+499 FPLLVVGILYELVFREVRIAGINKDRTGSDRSS
-513 PGVCIK
+513 PGE
-519 QSTTRRKES
+519 RKEI
-528 VGLAVFLLI
+528 VGRVLFLII
-537 AGVMVLLKVK
+537 AGVMVLMKVK
-547 GLVVDIMST
+547 GLVVDIAGS
-556 LDRDCWVWQQ
+556 LDRDCLIWQQ

-587 NGGGMGYY
+587 NGGGMGYN